1 MRTKKTYDTF
11 TGLGVAV
18 VTPFKENF
26 DVDFETLDSI
36 IEHLIDGGVN
46 YLVALGSTG
55 ESNLL
60 AKKEQD
66 QVLHQIIKRNN
77 GRLPVVAGQFG
88 GISTKEIIQDIK
100 QYNFDGVDALMIS
113 SPSYVKP
120 SQEGIY
126 QHYMEIA
133 KESPLPIIIYNVP
146 GRTKSNIEA
155 STLIRLANDSDVF
168 IGVKEASGDLHQMI
182 DILRNRP
189 EHFFITSGDDDLALA
204 TIAHGGEG
212 LISVVANALPQET
225 STMIHQ
231 ALHGDFKQA
240 AQIQFELYD
249 VYDYI
254 YSEGNPTG
262 IKSAMEIIGL
272 GNRRLRL
279 PLVALSDP
287 NYAKLKDV
295 IRRIEGGIA

>member
-1 MRTKKTYDTF
+1 MRSKKTFETF
-11 TGLGVAV
+11 TGVGVAII
-18 VTPFKENF
+18 TPYKENF
-26 DVDFETLDSI
+26 DVDLETLDSI
-36 IEHLIDGGVN
+36 VEHLIDGGVD

-60 AKKEQD
+60 SKEEQN
-66 QVLHQIIKRNN
+66 QVIRQIVKSNK
-77 GRLPVVAGQFG
+77 GRLPVVASHLS
-88 GISTKEIIQDIK
+88 GISTQEIIQDIK
-100 QYNFDGVDALMIS
+100 QADFEGVDALMIS

-126 QHYMEIA
+126 QHYMQIA

-168 IGVKEASGDLHQMI
+168 IGVKEASGDLHQII
-182 DILRNRP
+182 DILRARP
-189 EHFFITSGDDDLALA
+189 NHFFLASGDDDLALA
-204 TIAHGGEG
+204 AIAHGGEG
-212 LISVVANALPQET
+212 LISVIANVLPKET
-225 STMIHQ
+225 SAMIHQ

-279 PLVALSDP
+279 PLVALSDDK
-287 NYAKLKDV
+287 YAKLKDV
-295 IRRIEGGIA
+295 LRRMEGGIA